1 MSFEVIRA
9 GELEYLQSALLREP
23 GVVHCFSTRYG
34 GVSEGHLAALNLG
47 IHRGDKPENVRENYR
62 ILGQAVGFRPE
73 ELVFTKQVHSDIVV
87 PVGRKD
93 CGAGLEREVTQP
105 RDGLMT
111 NEPHV
116 AVIAF
121 SADCTPVLL
130 LDPVRRVVSAVHAG
144 WRGTAAGIVYRAVEQ
159 MRQRYGCRPEDIRA
173 AIGPCI
179 GACCFET
186 HRDVPDAMVSA
197 LGPVALSAITPCG
210 EKYQV
215 DLKQL
220 NAIWLRQAGVRRIDI
235 CPLCT
240 ACQPERFWSHR
251 RVGNERGSLAAII
264 MLQTTP

>member
-1 MSFEVIRA
+1 
-9 GELEYLQSALLREP
+9 
-23 GVVHCFSTRYG
+23 
-34 GVSEGHLAALNLG
+34 
-47 IHRGDKPENVRENYR
+47 
-62 ILGQAVGFRPE
+62 
-73 ELVFTKQVHSDIVV
+73 
-87 PVGRKD
+87 
-93 CGAGLEREVTQP
+93 
-105 RDGLMT
+105 MT
-111 NEPHV
+111 NDPHV

-130 LDPVRRVVSAVHAG
+130 LDPVHRVVSAVHAG

-220 NAIWLRQAGVRRIDI
+220 NAIWLRQAGVRQIDI